1 MFRSLKVL
9 VFFIA
14 VLSLDSLFGQS
25 EEFEPCGHRH
35 VIEDL
40 ESRFP
45 GYKKEYDKMYQDIIR
60 MSKSKTTSI
69 NKRKRRIKD
78 TIYTYD
84 TTIVI
89 PVVFHILYSNTYE
102 NVEDSLLVNQIEV
115 LNQDFQRQNP
125 DTANTRSFFKSRA
138 GSMKVK
144 FVLADTDPNG
154 NPTNGINRVP
164 TSVTSWGTSNGVNN
178 NMKYTARGGVNS
190 WDPDKY
196 INVWVCDMTYGGTER
211 VLGFAY
217 PPNSHP
223 YWTIS
228 SLKAEQG
235 VVIHYKCIGRNNRRA
250 TTNLLRSSN
259 MGRVAT
265 HEFGHYFGLRHIWAD
280 DQNLANRCF
289 YDDFIDDTPKQGT
302 GSNFSCYPQRNTC
315 TEANDLPD
323 MIENYMDYSTHPC
336 QNMFTK
342 QQTRAMQSTLETYR
356 SSIAT
361 YEITTTTT
369 VIDTVEYDEM
379 LVFYRSDKSQI
390 IVEVVDKELDV
401 TLSFDLFNIVGQKMM
416 ETVTIEKNE
425 TIIPALK
432 FSQGQYIAVLR
443 TGDGDL
449 VKVQRLIVD

>member
-1 MFRSLKVL
+1 
-9 VFFIA
+9 
-14 VLSLDSLFGQS
+14 
-25 EEFEPCGHRH
+25 
-35 VIEDL
+35 
-40 ESRFP
+40 
-45 GYKKEYDKMYQDIIR
+45 
-60 MSKSKTTSI
+60 
-69 NKRKRRIKD
+69 
-78 TIYTYD
+78 
-84 TTIVI
+84 
-89 PVVFHILYSNTYE
+89 
-102 NVEDSLLVNQIEV
+102 
-115 LNQDFQRQNP
+115 
-125 DTANTRSFFKSRA
+125 
-138 GSMKVK
+138 
-144 FVLADTDPNG
+144 
-154 NPTNGINRVP
+154 
-164 TSVTSWGTSNGVNN
+164 
-178 NMKYTARGGVNS
+178 
-190 WDPDKY
+190 
-196 INVWVCDMTYGGTER
+196 
-211 VLGFAY
+211 
-217 PPNSHP
+217 
-223 YWTIS
+223 
-228 SLKAEQG
+228 
-235 VVIHYKCIGRNNRRA
+235 
-250 TTNLLRSSN
+250 

-280 DQNLANRCF
+280 DQNFANRCF

-336 QNMFTK
+336 QNMFTE

-425 TIIPALK
+425 TIIPASK

>member
-1 MFRSLKVL
+1 
-9 VFFIA
+9 
-14 VLSLDSLFGQS
+14 
-25 EEFEPCGHRH
+25 
-35 VIEDL
+35 
-40 ESRFP
+40 
-45 GYKKEYDKMYQDIIR
+45 
-60 MSKSKTTSI
+60 
-69 NKRKRRIKD
+69 
-78 TIYTYD
+78 
-84 TTIVI
+84 
-89 PVVFHILYSNTYE
+89 
-102 NVEDSLLVNQIEV
+102 LVNQIEV

-154 NPTNGINRVP
+154 NSTNGINRVP

-223 YWTIS
+223 FWTIN

-336 QNMFTK
+336 QNMFTE

-425 TIIPALK
+425 TIIPTSK
-432 FSQGQYIAVLR
+432 FSQGQYIVVLR